1 MKYNFKE
8 DEIRRQVLDLMHQNS
23 IAPYGDIDIQ
33 LDGKVHRFRT
43 ADDKPSEKSGG
54 YFVDITEWPFGFVQ
68 DWRLNQQHIDF
79 SFKRERLDEEGK
91 KFFDDKKYN
100 EAIQRSLQRQKDL
113 REKQEAE
120 KEKSRITA
128 IDRYKQLP
136 NASNDFPYLKKKEII
151 LPEID
156 EIDYSGI
163 KYDKKDNKI
172 CIPLK
177 DINGDYRSFQ
187 WIDENGSKKFQFNTS
202 PSGAFYN
209 LDLSTLEYDLE
220 KKTPILIGEGF
231 ATMLTVYNLLG
242 RKYPIVAAMDCGNL
256 FNVAQAIKE
265 KYKGWNIFIMA
276 DNDHLRANGNIGL
289 IKANEANEKLNLN
302 GVIIP
307 HFTRKETGTDWND
320 FCTIHGKDTAREK
333 ILKEITLCLMP
344 EEKRKVMQQIRD
356 INAQILLNKDFPPL
370 KWAVK
375 DFIPS
380 GLTLL
385 AGGPKVGKSILS
397 LHISL
402 AIAIGGS
409 VFGKID
415 VEKGS
420 VLYLALEDTEQRL
433 QERIKQMGMG
443 NENLSKL
450 TLRTITPRQNLGGLN
465 AIRWWLEEHEDAR
478 LVIVDTL
485 EKFRKQA
492 DGKTSIYSQDYE
504 VMAEMK
510 SLADEF
516 DVAFS
521 VVHHL
526 RKAAASDWIGE
537 LSGTQGI
544 AGAADTIMSLKRDR
558 NSFAGILNITGRDVE
573 EKTYDVELDKFSW
586 HLIGEHQEDFKNPIP
601 KWKQQIFDYL
611 IEHKT
616 ITPAELSN
624 EYGITPSTAKSNLH
638 RLTEE
643 GEIKKIG
650 YGQYAVSENY
660 DYIQD
665 KKGRSEFLY

>member
-100 EAIQRSLQRQKDL
+100 EAIQRSLQRQKEL
-113 REKQEAE
+113 KEKQEAE

-209 LDLSTLEYDLE
+209 LDLSTLEYDPE

-289 IKANEANEKLNLN
+289 IKANEANEKLKLN

-320 FCTIHGKDTAREK
+320 FCALHGKDTAREK
-333 ILKEITLCLMP
+333 ILREITLCLMP
-344 EEKRKVMQQIRD
+344 EEKRNVMRMVNE
-356 INAQILLNKDFPPL
+356 INAWDLMNKELPPL
-370 KWAVK
+370 KWAVNG
-375 DFIPS
+375 FIPS
-380 GLTLL
+380 GLAIL

-397 LHISL
+397 LNIAL
-402 AIAIGGS
+402 AIATGGQA
-409 VFGKID
+409 FGEIQ

-433 QERIKQMGMG
+433 QERIKANNININKMQR
-443 NENLSKL
+443 NL
-450 TLRTITPRQNLGGLN
+450 TLVTKIPRQHEGGLN
-465 AIRWWLEEHEDAR
+465 YIRWWLEDHEDAR
-478 LVIVDTL
+478 LVIIDTL

-492 DGKTSIYSQDYE
+492 DGRMGIYGQDYN
-504 VMAEMK
+504 VMADIK

-516 DVAFS
+516 DVAFLII
-521 VVHHL
+521 HHL
-526 RKAAASDWIGE
+526 RKTASTDWTSE
-537 LSGTQGI
+537 VSGTQGI

-558 NSFAGILNITGRDVE
+558 NKTDGVFSITGRDVE
-573 EKTYDVELDKFSW
+573 EKTFEMKSDGLNW
-586 HLIGEHQEDFKNPIP
+586 ILIGELIEDEPGLPLSLPLGEQKIV
-601 KWKQQIFDYL
+601 DYL
-611 IEHKT
+611 KEHEIAT
-616 ITPAELSN
+616 LAEVKAIYSKV
-624 EYGITPSTAKSNLH
+624 EGTHFS
-638 RLTEE
+638 RLEKRKI
-643 GEIKKIG
+643 IKKIG
-650 YGQYAVSENY
+650 YGKYTMYKNLIE
-660 DYIQD
+660 
-665 KKGRSEFLY
+665 E